1 MPSNF
6 VVFNENE
13 TDVNPACRCDPGSNK
28 NIDNNDI
35 FAAALGFGA
44 FTLPDRNDGI
54 HTPVANARDSMT
66 NNKLAKAVRS
76 SLNNEANDSN
86 NSGKYQRPATTTA
99 VPDLGNF
106 EATNEASNSIDGDNC
121 SCRKHDAMSNNV
133 PITLL

>member
-35 FAAALGFGA
+35 FAAALGLGA

-54 HTPVANARDSMT
+54 HTTVANARDSMT

-76 SLNNEANDSN
+76 SLNNEANNSN
-86 NSGKYQRPATTTA
+86 NSGKISGTCIPA
-99 VPDLGNF
+99 GNMMSL
-106 EATNEASNSIDGDNC
+106 ATMSQSLYCNGYASNFVNL
-121 SCRKHDAMSNNV
+121 
-133 PITLL
+133 P